1 MSKTIAILCTLD
13 TKAAETNYLK
23 KQIEARNCRTIIFD
37 LGTRGQPGM
46 PADVTR
52 EEIFALGNPAETV
65 FSTENRVRL
74 AEIITAGAS
83 AKLKRLYAEGKIQGV
98 IGIGGATNSLLVTN
112 IMRTLPFG
120 VPKSMVSSVAASQ
133 GLASRY
139 FGTSDITIFHSVIDF
154 TGLNDLIRDIL
165 DQAAGAI
172 VGMTQKS
179 EKKVPGKED
188 RPKDYIAM
196 TQLSLCEET
205 ANFVRNRLEVEG
217 YQIIGFSATGV
228 ADKAME
234 EMMSGEGMF
243 KAVIDLA
250 PGGVGEEIFGGT
262 RSAGKKRLEAA
273 GKIGIPQIIAPCAV
287 NLMTPPRS
295 KYKPDYYERKKYDLD
310 ALRTFLRLNSDELR
324 VVARAMAEKLNAACG
339 PVKFLIPLKGWASF
353 DKAGTAIFEPESD
366 LIFVKVFKELAAEHI
381 EVIEVDANIDEP
393 EFGEAVIKAFKDLVK
408 PVFEAEP
415 IYEGG
420 INQ

>member
-13 TKAAETNYLK
+13 TKAAETIYLK
-23 KQIEARNCRTIIFD
+23 KQIEARNCRTVIFD
-37 LGTRGQPGM
+37 LGTRGQAGM

-52 EEIFALGNPAETV
+52 EVIFALGNPGEIL

-83 AKLKRLYAEGKIQGV
+83 TKIKGLYAEGKIQGV
-98 IGIGGATNSLLVTN
+98 IGIGGATSSLLVTN

-120 VPKSMVSSVAASQ
+120 VPKFMVSSVAASQ

-139 FGTSDITIFHSVIDF
+139 FGSSDITIFHSVIDF
-154 TGLNDLIRDIL
+154 TGLNRLIRDVL
-165 DQAAGAI
+165 DRAAGAI
-172 VGMTQKS
+172 VGMAQDPEGKIS
-179 EKKVPGKED
+179 EK
-188 RPKDYIAM
+188 DYQAKSFIAM
-196 TQLSLCEET
+196 SQLSLCERT
-205 ANFVRNRLEVEG
+205 ANYVRSRLEQEG

-234 EMMSGEGMF
+234 EMISGEGMF

-262 RSAGKKRLEAA
+262 RSAGKERLEAA
-273 GKIGIPQIIAPCAV
+273 GKMGIPQIIATCAV
-287 NLMTPPRS
+287 NLMSPPRS

-310 ALRTFLRLNSDELR
+310 ALRTFLRLNTEELK
-324 VVARAMAEKLNAACG
+324 VVARAMAEKLNAARG
-339 PVKFLIPLKGWASF
+339 PVKFLIPMKGWASF
-353 DKAGTAIFEPESD
+353 DIAGTAIFEPESD
-366 LIFVKVFKELAAEHI
+366 SIFTKVIKELAAEHV

-393 EFGEAVIKAFKDLVK
+393 EFGEAVIKAFKDLDK
-408 PVFEAEP
+408 SA
-415 IYEGG
+415 
-420 INQ
+420 